1 MLWHCVETDKGD
13 KSVINFVY
21 LEKIVSAIINKI
33 NSLKKNT
40 YKKTI
45 NLPQWML
52 KILRPIF
59 EDLLQRRVI
68 ETMFTRQNTE
78 CK

>member
-13 KSVINFVY
+13 KSVINFAY

-52 KILRPIF
+52 KIF
-59 EDLLQRRVI
+59 
-68 ETMFTRQNTE
+68 
-78 CK
+78 